1 MSTPIITLTDLGG
14 TGPVL
19 LVGPS
24 LGTRSS
30 TLWAACGQRL
40 IDRFRVLAWDL
51 PGHGASPAA
60 TGFTVADLAAGLL
73 AAVAAADIPTRARL
87 VVAGDSLG
95 GAVTLQ
101 LALTEPDRIAAAVI
115 ACSGPKIG
123 TADGWLQ
130 RAVDVADGGLT
141 PGGVVREAT
150 PARWFGPG
158 FADRNPE
165 LTEQL
170 LAELSSTDVASY
182 SACCEALATFD
193 LRDRLAEITVPVL
206 AVAGMAD
213 RVTPTPLLRHVAT
226 GVQQGRLVELPGV
239 GHLAP
244 AEAPEQL
251 AALIAEHAT
260 RPPSPSPTVKNVAA
274 QGMRLRRQ
282 VLGDEH
288 VDRAGAAVTDLTAEF
303 QDFITQYAWGSIW
316 TRPGL
321 DRRSR
326 SIAVLTALV
335 ARGHHE
341 ELAMHVRAALRI
353 GLTPEEIK
361 EVLLQ
366 SAIYC
371 GVPDANTAF
380 RIAGAVL
387 NEESVPEEE
396 S

>member
-1 MSTPIITLTDLGG
+1 MITLTDLGG

-24 LGTRSS
+24 LGTRSA
-30 TLWAACGQRL
+30 TLWAACAQRL
-40 IDRFRVLAWDL
+40 IDRFHVLAWDL
-51 PGHGASPAA
+51 PGHGAGPAA
-60 TGFTVADLAAGLL
+60 TGFTVTDLAAGVL
-73 AAVAAADIPTRARL
+73 AAVDAGEPAAETGIVA
-87 VVAGDSLG
+87 AGDSLG

-101 LALTEPDRIAAAVI
+101 LALDAPERFSGVVI

-123 TADGWLQ
+123 TADGWRQ
-130 RAVDVADGGLT
+130 RAADVAAGGLA

-150 PARWFGPG
+150 PGRWFGPG
-158 FADRNPE
+158 FAARE
-165 LTEQL
+165 
-170 LAELSSTDVASY
+170 TDVAGRLLDELSATDPESY
-182 SACCEALATFD
+182 AACCQALAAFD
-193 LRDRLAEITVPVL
+193 VRDRLAEIAVPVL
-206 AVAGMAD
+206 AVAGSAD
-213 RVTPTPLLRHVAT
+213 QVTPTSLLRHLAG
-226 GVQQGRLVELPGV
+226 GVQQGRVVELPGI

-251 AALIAEHAT
+251 ATLIAAHAAE
-260 RPPSPSPTVKNVAA
+260 PPPAALTVKQVAA
-274 QGMRLRRQ
+274 QGMRVRRQ

-288 VDRAGAAVTDLTAEF
+288 VDRAGAAAGAVTAEF
-303 QDFITQYAWGSIW
+303 QEFITQYAWGSIW

-341 ELAMHVRAALRI
+341 ELAMHVRAALRN
-353 GLTPEEIK
+353 GLTADEIK

-380 RIAGAVL
+380 RIAAPILKAAGT
-387 NEESVPEEE
+387 EEE
-396 S
+396 